1 MLLEEERSLVKE
13 TAPGVLFAPA
23 APGNNRELTTIALKT
38 EPVHLFLVFFF
49 NRIPPYLV
57 TPYKMCIPPSDWNR
71 LSFSMLYVKCRQS
84 YIQILSHSVENRMK
98 LKNNQFVI
106 GIKLLFSLYRLRE

>member
-23 APGNNRELTTIALKT
+23 APGNNSELTTIALKT

-57 TPYKMCIPPSDWNR
+57 TPYKMCIPPS
-71 LSFSMLYVKCRQS
+71 
-84 YIQILSHSVENRMK
+84 
-98 LKNNQFVI
+98 
-106 GIKLLFSLYRLRE
+106 